1 MKALL
6 FLLVAGSSLLPIRWV
21 ALALPAIWILQR
33 LLPPELGTLIQIG
46 ALALSPADLIIMLL
60 AAKTLGALIL
70 QKELVLDRTL
80 YFALGGYLV
89 VNLVASLAAGWKFD
103 QGQFVRC
110 VTSWV
115 RFLSELIVLP
125 VIAQSVRTLPQLKF
139 GVRLLLGTLAGV
151 AVIQFINYAGASHGI
166 VIGEVQ
172 GAERGEWRYF
182 GPVGDSVGVVLLL
195 GYLAALCYGN
205 PIAIALFL
213 GGIVLTAG
221 VGAIVATAFGTGL
234 FLLLGTRTATVRAA
248 ARRHA
253 WLLPLIVLGAV
264 LSLAGF
270 AQPMAKTFLKRFS
283 SGSYA
288 SSGTQRSA
296 SLRMAGR
303 MIVDNPVLGV
313 GYMGY
318 ERVLEKYGGE
328 EYFDLAHPD
337 GATANANNQIAQS
350 LADAGVLGL
359 VALLGVV
366 FAAGRLLLRVARC
379 EDQFVSTFF
388 LAAFLW
394 LLAQLLGNLAAV
406 WLNPSAFVARLLW
419 VTLGLAVAA
428 RRILPATG
436 PQPATHKTEPFATPL
451 LPA

>member
-1 MKALL
+1 VGPL
-6 FLLVAGSSLLPIRWV
+6 
-21 ALALPAIWILQR
+21 
-33 LLPPELGTLIQIG
+33 
-46 ALALSPADLIIMLL
+46 
-60 AAKTLGALIL
+60 
-70 QKELVLDRTL
+70 
-80 YFALGGYLV
+80 
-89 VNLVASLAAGWKFD
+89 
-103 QGQFVRC
+103 
-110 VTSWV
+110 
-115 RFLSELIVLP
+115 LSELIVLP

-248 ARRHA
+248 TRRHA

-318 ERVLEKYGGE
+318 ERALEKYGGE

-428 RRILPATG
+428 RRILRVTG